1 MRRLFIFVT
10 IALLAMA
17 GFAKPRYLRPQYKT
31 MSMTDEARH
40 QTITVTAI
48 EHDILKVDVVPIG
61 AQKSELP
68 SLVEYKE
75 DPLVPAVE
83 VLLGHKTDIEMMNTM
98 TGLRVVLD
106 KQLGSLTVSRDNSYL
121 LTDLCKRDR
130 GIRLMHQAG
139 ESFYGAGER
148 GYSLNLAGD
157 TLINY
162 NKQNYGYVSGEARI
176 KQMGITMPFVISSK
190 GYGIFFDDF
199 CKS

>member
-1 MRRLFIFVT
+1 MQLELKKNKIMNMRRLFIFVT

-61 AQKSELP
+61 AKKSELP

-121 LTDLCKRDR
+121 LTDLCNRDR
-130 GIRLMHQAG
+130 GIRLMHQPGSRSTAP
-139 ESFYGAGER
+139 
-148 GYSLNLAGD
+148 
-157 TLINY
+157 
-162 NKQNYGYVSGEARI
+162 VSAASRSI
-176 KQMGITMPFVISSK
+176 WRATRSSTTISRTMAM
-190 GYGIFFDDF
+190 
-199 CKS
+199 